1 VASKFFQTLQNIK
14 PIPPLLVGLAQ
25 EHMDS
30 LTKPQGSLGRLEEW
44 GTRYAA
50 INDFSSP
57 TSLKKCIYLFA
68 GDHGVVKEKVSAYPQ
83 AVTAQMVKNFL
94 TGGAAIN
101 VLARHMDTEVRV
113 IDIGVNYDFANT
125 PGLIHKK
132 IAMGTDNMAVGP
144 SMTRKQAEDAIEVG
158 LEMAES
164 AKEND
169 INIIGTG
176 DMGIGNT
183 TPSSAIIS
191 ALGEVPPKETTG
203 KGTGIDDSAWQ
214 HKVSVIEKAIA
225 LNKPSP
231 ENPIDV
237 LAKVGGYEIAGI
249 AGLIIGAASNST
261 PIVID
266 GVISIAGAVIAQ
278 KLNKNVKD
286 YLFASHKSTEP
297 GCEIGL
303 QILHLHPL
311 LDLDMRLGEG
321 TGAVIAM
328 NLLEA
333 GNKIYTE
340 MATFDSAK
348 VSSKNKIQAKP

>member
-1 VASKFFQTLQNIK
+1 MASRILQTLKKIK
-14 PIPPLLVGLAQ
+14 PLPPHLLGLAQ

-30 LTKPQGSLGRLEEW
+30 LTKPQGSLGKLEEW

-50 INDFSSP
+50 INNFSSP
-57 TSLKKCIYLFA
+57 PSIKKCVYLFA
-68 GDHGVVKEKVSAYPQ
+68 GDHGVVHEKVSAYPQ
-83 AVTAQMVKNFL
+83 EVTAQMVKNFL
-94 TGGAAIN
+94 SGGAAIN
-101 VLARHMDTEVRV
+101 VLARHINTDVKV
-113 IDIGVNYDFANT
+113 IDIGVNHDFENL
-125 PGLIHKK
+125 PDLIHKK
-132 IAMGTDNMAVGP
+132 ISMGTDNMTLGP
-144 SMTRKQAEDAIEVG
+144 SMTREQAEKAIEVG
-158 LEMAES
+158 LEMADS
-164 AKEND
+164 AKDND

-191 ALGEVPPKETTG
+191 VLGGFHPKDTTG
-203 KGTGIDDSAWQ
+203 KGTGIDDSGWQ

-231 ENPIDV
+231 ENSLDV

-249 AGLIIGAASNST
+249 AGLILGAASNST

-266 GVISIAGAVIAQ
+266 GFISIAGAVIAQ
-278 KLNKNVKD
+278 KLNKYVKD
-286 YLFASHKSTEP
+286 YLFVSHKSSEP
-297 GCEIGL
+297 GCEKGF
-303 QILHLHPL
+303 QILQQRPL

-333 GNKIYTE
+333 GQKIYSE
-340 MATFDSAK
+340 MSTFESAS
-348 VSSKNKIQAKP
+348 VSSKNRI

>member
-1 VASKFFQTLQNIK
+1 MTSKALNTFKKIQ
-14 PIPPLLVGLAQ
+14 PISPDHLRLAQ
-25 EHMDS
+25 GHMDS

-44 GTRYAA
+44 GIRFAA
-50 INDFSSP
+50 INNFSSP
-57 TSLKKCIYLFA
+57 PSIKKCVYLFA
-68 GDHGVVKEKVSAYPQ
+68 GDHGVVDEKVSAYPQ
-83 AVTAQMVKNFL
+83 EVTAQMVKNFL

-101 VLARHMDTEVRV
+101 VLARHMNTEVKV
-113 IDIGVNYDFANT
+113 IDIGVNHDFESVQ
-125 PGLIHKK
+125 GLIHKK
-132 IAMGTDNMAVGP
+132 ISLGTNNMALGP
-144 SMTRKQAEDAIEVG
+144 SMTREQAEMAIEVG
-158 LEMAES
+158 LEMADS
-164 AKEND
+164 AKQNG

-183 TPSSAIIS
+183 TPSAAIIS
-191 ALGEVPPKETTG
+191 VMSGFHPKDTTG
-203 KGTGIDDSAWQ
+203 KGTGIDDSAWK
-214 HKVSVIEKAIA
+214 HKVSVIEKAIT
-225 LNKPSP
+225 LNRPSP

-249 AGLIIGAASNST
+249 AGLILGAAANAI

-278 KLNKNVKD
+278 KLNENIKD
-286 YLFASHKSTEP
+286 YLFASHKSSEP
-297 GCEIGL
+297 GCEKGFR
-303 QILHLHPL
+303 ILNQHPL

-333 GNKIYTE
+333 ANKIYYE

-348 VSSKNKIQAKP
+348 VSSKNCL